1 MVFKSKK
8 KLFLNFFF
16 YSLSDPSVLSHQ
28 NVPDPNV
35 FAVHTVIG
43 LSYFFWEKNGLSAI
57 CAKFVGTLI
66 PKSLFLKLFYSLAQ
80 GLKQFLLLT

>member
-8 KLFLNFFF
+8 KTIFKFFF
-16 YSLSDPSVLSHQ
+16 YSMSDPSVLSHQ

-35 FAVHTVIG
+35 FAVQYCTYCIRVE
-43 LSYFFWEKNGLSAI
+43 LFFLRKNGLSAI

-80 GLKQFLLLT
+80 GLKQF